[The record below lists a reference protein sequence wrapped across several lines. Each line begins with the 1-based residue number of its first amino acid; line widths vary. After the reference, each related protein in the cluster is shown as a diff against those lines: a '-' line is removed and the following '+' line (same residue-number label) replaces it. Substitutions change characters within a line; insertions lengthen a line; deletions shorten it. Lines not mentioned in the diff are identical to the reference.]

1 MSVLRLEAALMLP
14 TGQSPGERLT
24 WGRAGRLARPRLG
37 DDAVAL
43 VPREVEQ
50 NVQVYSDKLKL

>member
-1 MSVLRLEAALMLP
+1 MLP